1 MKFNGFAMFKRHP
14 TGLYLLFT
22 TEMWE
27 RFSYYGMRAI
37 LSLYMIKALFYSTA
51 FTSSI
56 YGYYTGLV
64 YLTPLIGGYIAD
76 RYWGNRKSIIIGG
89 FLMAMGQ
96 FSLATS
102 SYFYAPQSVLVTNSF
117 FIFNY
122 QTVFFLI
129 GLFLLVM
136 GNGFFKPNISSM
148 VGFLYSDNDGKRDSA
163 FTIFYMGINL
173 GALLSPIIVGGLGDT
188 GNPADFMYGF
198 LAAGIGMLI
207 GMIIFIIG
215 KKNNLVDPEGREVGV
230 VPNHKYDPEYC
241 NNKPL
246 TWVEKQRIWVIFIL
260 AFFGIFFWA
269 SFEQAGVSLTFLAEQ
284 HVDRVV
290 TSLNYII
297 PASWFQSV
305 NPLAILIFAP
315 LFAALWLKLKDKGN
329 EPSIP
334 LKMAGGLLLLSVG
347 FMILVAASKTL
358 DGGADTISPMW
369 LVGAYIFFTFGELCI
384 SPIGLSMVSKL
395 SPVKFTCLLMGVWFL
410 TSAAAN
416 ILAGQI
422 STLYPDPS
430 LPTPCILGIPIVGFT
445 SFFMIFVLMSMIAAL
460 VLFIIRKR
468 LETMM
473 HGIK

>member
-1 MKFNGFAMFKRHP
+1 
-14 TGLYLLFT
+14 
-22 TEMWE
+22 
-27 RFSYYGMRAI
+27 MRAI

-51 FTSSI
+51 FTSSV

-76 RYWGNRKSIIIGG
+76 RYWGNRKSIITGG
-89 FLMAMGQ
+89 FLMALGQ
-96 FSLATS
+96 FSLAAS
-102 SYFYAPQSVLVTNSF
+102 SFLYTPQSVAVTNSF

-122 QTVFFLI
+122 QTIFFLI
-129 GLFLLVM
+129 GLLLLVM

-148 VGFLYSDNDGKRDSA
+148 VGFLYSDNDGRRDSA

-198 LAAGIGMLI
+198 LAAGIGMIL
-207 GMIIFIIG
+207 GLVIFILG
-215 KKNNLVDPEGREVGV
+215 KNKYLVDPEGKAVGQI
-230 VPNHKYDPEYC
+230 PNHKYDPDGC
-241 NNKPL
+241 NNKSL
-246 TWVEKQRIWVIFIL
+246 TWIEKQRIAVIFIL

-269 SFEQAGVSLTFLAEQ
+269 AFEQAGVSLTFLAEQ

-290 TSLNYII
+290 TSINYTI
-297 PASWFQSV
+297 PTAWFQSV

-315 LFAALWLKLKDKGN
+315 FFAGLWLKLKDHGK

-334 LKMAGGLLLLSVG
+334 LKMAAGLLLLSFG
-347 FMILVAASKTL
+347 FIVLVVASKTL
-358 DGGADTISPMW
+358 DGGSNTISPIW
-369 LVGAYIFFTFGELCI
+369 LVGAYVFFTFGELCI

-395 SPVKFTCLLMGVWFL
+395 SPAKFTCLLMGVWFL
-410 TSAAAN
+410 TSAVAN

-422 STLYPDPS
+422 STLYPDPTR
-430 LPTPCILGIPIVGFT
+430 PTPFLLGIPIDSFT
-445 SFFMIFVLMSMIAAL
+445 AFFMIFVVMSIIAAL
-460 VLFIIRKR
+460 ILFLIRKR
-468 LETMM
+468 LENMM

>member
-1 MKFNGFAMFKRHP
+1 MFKQHP
-14 TGLYLLFT
+14 KGLYLLFT

-96 FSLATS
+96 FALAIS
-102 SYFYAPQSVLVTNSF
+102 SYLYTPQPLNTVNSF
-117 FIFNY
+117 FVFNP
-122 QTVFFLI
+122 QTEFFLI
-129 GLFLLVM
+129 GLFLLVF

-148 VGFLYSDNDGKRDSA
+148 VGFLYSDNDGRRDSA

-173 GALLSPIIVGGLGDT
+173 GALISPLLIGGFADT
-188 GNPADFMYGF
+188 GDPTNFMYGF
-198 LAAGIGMLI
+198 LIAGIGMLF
-207 GMIIFIIG
+207 GLVVFVLG
-215 KKNNLVDPEGREVGV
+215 KNRLLVDPEGKAVGLL
-230 VPNHKYDPEYC
+230 PNHKYDPEDC
-241 NNKPL
+241 NNNDGAL
-246 TWVEKQRIWVIFIL
+246 TWVEKQRIMVIFIL

-269 SFEQAGVSLTFLAEQ
+269 AFEQAGVSLTFLAEQ

-290 TSLNYII
+290 TAINFSI
-297 PASWFQSV
+297 PAAWFQSV
-305 NPLAILIFAP
+305 NPLAILLFAPIFAG
-315 LFAALWLKLKDKGN
+315 LWLKLKDMGK

-334 LKMAGGLLLLSVG
+334 LKMAVGLFLLSTG
-347 FMILVAASKTL
+347 FMVLVFASGSL
-358 DGGADTISPMW
+358 DGGATSISPLW
-369 LVGAYIFFTFGELCI
+369 LIAVYVLFTFGELCI

-395 SPVKFTCLLMGVWFL
+395 SPKKFTCLMMGVWFL
-410 TSAAAN
+410 TSAVAN

-430 LPTPCILGIPIVGFT
+430 LPTPYLLGIPINSFT
-445 SFFMIFVLMSMIAAL
+445 SFFMIFVVMSLIAAL
-460 VLFIIRKR
+460 ILFLIRNK
-468 LETMM
+468 LQNMM
-473 HGIK
+473 HGIR

>member
-1 MKFNGFAMFKRHP
+1 MFKRHP
-14 TGLYLLFT
+14 KGLYLLFT

-56 YGYYTGLV
+56 YGYYTGLI

-76 RYWGNRKSIIIGG
+76 RYWGNRRSIMVGG
-89 FLMAMGQ
+89 LLMALGQ
-96 FSLATS
+96 FSLAVS
-102 SYFYAPQSVLVTNSF
+102 SYFYIPPSVVVTNTF
-117 FIFNY
+117 FIFNN
-122 QTVFFLI
+122 QTAFFLI
-129 GLFLLVM
+129 GLFMLVL

-148 VGFLYSDNDGKRDSA
+148 VGFLYSENDGRRDSA

-173 GALLSPIIVGGLGDT
+173 GALLSPIIVGSLGDT

-198 LAAGIGMLI
+198 LAAGIGMII
-207 GMIIFIIG
+207 GLVIFILG
-215 KKNNLVDPEGREVGV
+215 KNRFLVNPKGIAVGK
-230 VPNHKYDPEYC
+230 VPNRKYDPEHC
-241 NNKPL
+241 SNQTL
-246 TWVEKQRIWVIFIL
+246 TWVEKQRIMVIFIL

-269 SFEQAGVSLTFLAEQ
+269 AFEQAGVSLTFLAEQ
-284 HVDRVV
+284 HVDRVI
-290 TSLNYII
+290 TSINYTI
-297 PASWFQSV
+297 PTAWFQSV

-315 LFAALWLKLKDKGN
+315 IFAALWIKLKDKGK

-347 FMILVAASKTL
+347 FMILVFATKTL
-358 DGGADTISPMW
+358 DGGASTISPMW
-369 LVGAYIFFTFGELCI
+369 LIGAYIMFTFGELCI

-395 SPVKFTCLLMGVWFL
+395 SPTRFTCLLMGVWFL
-410 TSAAAN
+410 TSAVAN

-422 STLYPDPS
+422 STLYPDPTRA
-430 LPTPCILGIPIVGFT
+430 TPYLLGIPIDGFK
-445 SFFMIFVLMSMIAAL
+445 SFFMIFVVISIFAAL
-460 VLFIIRKR
+460 ILFFIRKR
-468 LETMM
+468 LEIMM

>member
-1 MKFNGFAMFKRHP
+1 MFKRHP
-14 TGLYLLFT
+14 EGLYLLFT

-51 FTSSI
+51 FTSSV

-76 RYWGNRKSIIIGG
+76 RYWGNRKSIITGG
-89 FLMAMGQ
+89 FLMALGQ
-96 FSLATS
+96 FSLAAS
-102 SYFYAPQSVLVTNSF
+102 SFLYTPQSVAVTNSF

-122 QTVFFLI
+122 QTIFFLI
-129 GLFLLVM
+129 GLLLLVM

-148 VGFLYSDNDGKRDSA
+148 VGFLYSDNDGRRDSA

-198 LAAGIGMLI
+198 LAAGIGMIL
-207 GMIIFIIG
+207 GLVVFIFG
-215 KKNNLVDPEGREVGV
+215 KNKYLVDPEGKPVGQI
-230 VPNHKYDPEYC
+230 PNHKYDPEGC
-241 NNKPL
+241 NNKSL
-246 TWVEKQRIWVIFIL
+246 TWIEKQRIAVIFIL

-269 SFEQAGVSLTFLAEQ
+269 AFEQAGVSLTFLAEQ
-284 HVDRVV
+284 HVDRLV
-290 TSLNYII
+290 TSINYTI
-297 PASWFQSV
+297 PTAWFQSV

-315 LFAALWLKLKDKGN
+315 FFAGLWLKLKDQGK

-334 LKMAGGLLLLSVG
+334 LKMAAGLLLLSFG
-347 FMILVAASKTL
+347 FMVLVVASKTL
-358 DGGADTISPMW
+358 DGGSNTISPIW
-369 LVGAYIFFTFGELCI
+369 LVGAYVFFTFGELCI

-395 SPVKFTCLLMGVWFL
+395 SPAKFTCLLMGVWFL
-410 TSAAAN
+410 TSAVAN

-422 STLYPDPS
+422 STLYPDPTR
-430 LPTPCILGIPIVGFT
+430 PTPFLLGIPIDSFT
-445 SFFMIFVLMSMIAAL
+445 AFFMIFVVMSIIAAL
-460 VLFIIRKR
+460 ILFLIRKR
-468 LETMM
+468 LENMM

>member
-1 MKFNGFAMFKRHP
+1 MFKQHP
-14 TGLYLLFT
+14 KGLYLLFT

-64 YLTPLIGGYIAD
+64 YLTPLVGGYIAD
-76 RYWGNRKSIIIGG
+76 RYWGNRKSIIVGG
-89 FLMAMGQ
+89 LLMALGQ
-96 FSLATS
+96 FSLAAS
-102 SYFYAPQSVLVTNSF
+102 SYLYTPQTVQATNSF

-122 QTVFFLI
+122 QTELFLL
-129 GLFLLVM
+129 GLFLLVL

-148 VGFLYSDNDGKRDSA
+148 VGLLYSENDGRRDSA

-173 GALLSPIIVGGLGDT
+173 GALLSPLIVGGFADT
-188 GNPADFMYGF
+188 SNPANFMYGF
-198 LAAGIGMLI
+198 LAAGIGMLL
-207 GMIIFIIG
+207 GLVVFILG
-215 KKNNLVDPEGREVGV
+215 KKKFLVDPEGKSVGV
-230 VPNHKYDPEYC
+230 IPNHRYDPEDC
-241 NNKPL
+241 GDSSTL
-246 TWVEKQRIWVIFIL
+246 TWVEKQRIFVIFIL

-269 SFEQAGVSLTFLAEQ
+269 AFEQAGVSLTFLAEQ

-290 TSLNYII
+290 TAAFTI
-297 PASWFQSV
+297 PAAWFQSV

-315 LFAALWLKLKDKGN
+315 FFAGLWLKLKDMGK

-334 LKMAGGLLLLSVG
+334 LKMTFGLLLLAIG
-347 FMILVAASKTL
+347 FIVLVIGSKSL
-358 DGGADTISPMW
+358 DGGAAQISPMW
-369 LVGAYIFFTFGELCI
+369 LIGAYVLFTFGELCI
-384 SPIGLSMVSKL
+384 SPIGLSMVTKL
-395 SPVKFTCLLMGVWFL
+395 SPARFTCLLMGVWFL
-410 TSAAAN
+410 TSAVAN

-430 LPTPCILGIPIVGFT
+430 QPTKYLLGIPIDFT
-445 SFFMIFVLMSMIAAL
+445 SFFMIFVVMSVIAAL
-460 VLFIIRKR
+460 ILFIMRKR

-473 HGIK
+473 HGIR

>member
-1 MKFNGFAMFKRHP
+1 
-14 TGLYLLFT
+14 
-22 TEMWE
+22 
-27 RFSYYGMRAI
+27 MRAI

-51 FTSSI
+51 FTSSV

-89 FLMAMGQ
+89 FLMALGQ
-96 FSLATS
+96 FSLAAS
-102 SYFYAPQSVLVTNSF
+102 SFLYNPQSLAVTNSF

-122 QTVFFLI
+122 QTIFFLI
-129 GLFLLVM
+129 GLLLLVM

-148 VGFLYSDNDGKRDSA
+148 VGFLYSDNDGRRDSA

-198 LAAGIGMLI
+198 LAAGIGMIL
-207 GMIIFIIG
+207 GLVVFIIG
-215 KKNNLVDPEGREVGV
+215 KNKYLVDPEGNAVGQI
-230 VPNHKYDPEYC
+230 PNHKYDPHNC
-241 NNKPL
+241 NNKAL
-246 TWVEKQRIWVIFIL
+246 TWIEKQRIAVIFIL

-269 SFEQAGVSLTFLAEQ
+269 AFEQAGVSLTFLAEQ
-284 HVDRVV
+284 HVDRVL
-290 TSLNYII
+290 TSINYTI
-297 PASWFQSV
+297 PTAWFQSV

-315 LFAALWLKLKDKGN
+315 FFAGLWLKLKDMGK

-334 LKMAGGLLLLSVG
+334 LKMAAGLLLLSVG
-347 FMILVAASKTL
+347 FMVLVAASKTL
-358 DGGADTISPMW
+358 DGGSNSISPMW
-369 LVGAYIFFTFGELCI
+369 LVCAYVFFTFGELCI

-395 SPVKFTCLLMGVWFL
+395 SPAKFTCLLMGVWFL
-410 TSAAAN
+410 TSAVAN

-422 STLYPDPS
+422 STLYPDPTR
-430 LPTPCILGIPIVGFT
+430 PTPYLLGIPIDGFT
-445 SFFMIFVLMSMIAAL
+445 AFFIIFVVMSIIAAII
-460 VLFIIRKR
+460 LFLIRKR
-468 LETMM
+468 LEIMM

>member
-1 MKFNGFAMFKRHP
+1 MFKRHP
-14 TGLYLLFT
+14 KGLYLLFT

-51 FTSSI
+51 FTSSV

-76 RYWGNRKSIIIGG
+76 RYWGNRKSIITGG
-89 FLMAMGQ
+89 LLMALGQ
-96 FSLATS
+96 FSLAAS
-102 SYFYAPQSVLVTNSF
+102 SFLYTPQSVAVTNSF

-122 QTVFFLI
+122 QTIFFLI
-129 GLFLLVM
+129 GLLLLVM

-148 VGFLYSDNDGKRDSA
+148 VGFLYSDNDGRRDSA

-198 LAAGIGMLI
+198 LAAGIGMIL
-207 GMIIFIIG
+207 GLVIFILG
-215 KKNNLVDPEGREVGV
+215 KNKYLVDPEGKAVGQI
-230 VPNHKYDPEYC
+230 PNHKYDPDGC
-241 NNKPL
+241 NNKSL
-246 TWVEKQRIWVIFIL
+246 TWVEKQRIAVIFIL

-269 SFEQAGVSLTFLAEQ
+269 AFEQAGVSLTFLAEQ

-290 TSLNYII
+290 TSINYTI
-297 PASWFQSV
+297 PTAWFQSV

-315 LFAALWLKLKDKGN
+315 FFAGLWLKLKDKGK

-334 LKMAGGLLLLSVG
+334 LKMAAGLLLLSFG
-347 FMILVAASKTL
+347 FMVLVVASKTL
-358 DGGADTISPMW
+358 DGGSNTISPIW
-369 LVGAYIFFTFGELCI
+369 LVGAYVFFTFGELCI

-395 SPVKFTCLLMGVWFL
+395 SPAKFTCLLMGVWFL
-410 TSAAAN
+410 TSAVAN

-422 STLYPDPS
+422 STLYPDPTR
-430 LPTPCILGIPIVGFT
+430 PTPFLLGIPIDSFT
-445 SFFMIFVLMSMIAAL
+445 AFFMIFVVMSIIAAL
-460 VLFIIRKR
+460 ILFLIRKR
-468 LETMM
+468 LENMM

>member
-1 MKFNGFAMFKRHP
+1 MFKRHP
-14 TGLYLLFT
+14 KGLYLLFT

-51 FTSSI
+51 FTSSV

-76 RYWGNRKSIIIGG
+76 RYWGNRKSIITGG
-89 FLMAMGQ
+89 LLMALGQ
-96 FSLATS
+96 FSLAAS
-102 SYFYAPQSVLVTNSF
+102 SFLYTPQSVAVTNSF

-122 QTVFFLI
+122 QTIFFLI
-129 GLFLLVM
+129 GLLLLVM

-148 VGFLYSDNDGKRDSA
+148 VGFLYSDNDGRRDSA

-198 LAAGIGMLI
+198 LAAGIGMIL
-207 GMIIFIIG
+207 GLVIFILG
-215 KKNNLVDPEGREVGV
+215 KNKYLLDPEGKAVGQI
-230 VPNHKYDPEYC
+230 PNHKYDPDGC
-241 NNKPL
+241 NNKSL
-246 TWVEKQRIWVIFIL
+246 TWIEKQRIAVIFIL

-269 SFEQAGVSLTFLAEQ
+269 AFEQAGVSLTFLAEQ

-290 TSLNYII
+290 TSINYTI
-297 PASWFQSV
+297 PTAWFQSV

-315 LFAALWLKLKDKGN
+315 FFAGLWLKLKDHGK

-334 LKMAGGLLLLSVG
+334 LKMAAGLLLLSFG
-347 FMILVAASKTL
+347 FMVLVVASKTL
-358 DGGADTISPMW
+358 DGGSNTISPIW
-369 LVGAYIFFTFGELCI
+369 LVGAYVFFTFGELCI

-395 SPVKFTCLLMGVWFL
+395 SPAKFTCLLMGVWFL
-410 TSAAAN
+410 TSAVAN

-422 STLYPDPS
+422 STLYPDPTR
-430 LPTPCILGIPIVGFT
+430 PTPFLLGIPIDSFT
-445 SFFMIFVLMSMIAAL
+445 AFFMIFVVMSIIAAL
-460 VLFIIRKR
+460 ILFLIRKR
-468 LETMM
+468 LENMM